1 MIVKTLANLIDDV
14 QFRANTLNGSPFG
27 ATPTRITGLL
37 NERLQELYDLIL
49 SVDNSYY
56 TKKYTF
62 SLPDAVLQALYTAQ
76 NLGTAP
82 VNVSACPD
90 GYYKDVGMDMSPTL
104 PTPITCHNFNFPER
118 NTGGGSYQRGGSW
131 HNYRPVGRQA
141 GVQVLEHLCGTSSQN
156 TSGDYLLW
164 FVPHA
169 PVLAPVTIVDMTTGT
184 NSVVSSTLT
193 WTLANASFTA
203 ADVGTSIVVLD
214 AANAGN
220 NGTFLITAV
229 TSSTVIITGTATGL
243 VDETFAT
250 SVLVSYQAGGTS
262 NQLDDI
268 MVIWNKYLSV
278 GAAMELLGIEES
290 DESASGREMAAIRQR
305 VLNMAAN
312 RTSEPECAPIVESFG
327 GSYYGS
333 DYSGDD
339 FNT

>member
-27 ATPTRITGLL
+27 STPTRILGLL

-56 TKKYTF
+56 TTAYLF

-82 VNVSACPD
+82 VNVSACPT
-90 GYYKDVGMDMSPTL
+90 GYYKDVGLDMSPSL

-118 NTGGGSYQRGGSW
+118 NTGRGYVGRSSG
-131 HNYRPVGRQA
+131 HTYRPVGRQA

-156 TSGDYLLW
+156 TSGDYRLW

-169 PVLAPVTIVDMTTGT
+169 PVLAPVTIVDMTSGG
-184 NSVVSSTLT
+184 NSVIASTKT
-193 WTLANASFTA
+193 WTLARAAFTSD
-203 ADVGTSIVVLD
+203 DVGTSIVVLD

-229 TSSTVIITGTATGL
+229 TSSTVIVTGTATGL

-250 SVLVSYQAGGTS
+250 SVLVSYQPGGTA

-290 DESASGREMAAIRQR
+290 DESPAGRELAAIRQR

-327 GSYYGS
+327 G
-333 DYSGDD
+333 DYMGNDYANED
-339 FNT
+339 WNT